1 MTLDLDTP
9 IAAVTVS
16 ITDLTGHTLME
27 RVELTPQ
34 DFVLSD
40 IQAAAFWEEADP
52 ETYARFTSG
61 EIKVG
66 DLAGS
71 ALRVRAFLY
80 AITRAKVADS
90 RIRSQMQVTDLS
102 MALPELQRLAAALE
116 AIPDDVAS

>member
-16 ITDLTGHTLME
+16 ITDRTGHTLTE
-27 RVELTPQ
+27 RVELTAQ

-90 RIRSQMQVTDLS
+90 RIRSQMQEIGRASCRKRPATQS
-102 MALPELQRLAAALE
+102 QRRSRKTTQ
-116 AIPDDVAS
+116 P